1 MMGAWAIG
9 VFSVAGVVNQIAI
22 ALFRRPQAATEPDLH
37 PAAVIRTAG
46 RQHRIRRV
54 ASAETVD
61 RDLREFAIDR
71 SRTESDK

>member
-37 PAAVIRTAG
+37 PAAVIRTAVWPTTPDSTR
-46 RQHRIRRV
+46 RQR
-54 ASAETVD
+54 
-61 RDLREFAIDR
+61 
-71 SRTESDK
+71 